1 MTVIILASHTQ
12 GSMAWIGMLP
22 VFIGGALLALG
33 FYYIR
38 QTGSRKNPRRGD
50 TDAEGGRP

>member
-1 MTVIILASHTQ
+1 
-12 GSMAWIGMLP
+12 MAWIGMLP